1 MAKGEVHMTTSAP
14 PHETDQRTINPPNQ
28 SHSTRRRTENMMA
41 WVFSTP
47 ALILLIIFLVIPF
60 IMAIG
65 LAFTDQ
71 RLIPNPNLPTQFI
84 GFRNF
89 IRLFQDEAFLRGLL
103 NNFYFVLVVVPIQ
116 TGLALILAILI
127 NQKLRGMNFYRTV
140 YFAPVVTSMVVV
152 AVVWTFLYNPGEGL
166 INAFIRFITF
176 GQVEGFNW
184 LKDTR
189 LVFPAI
195 MLLSIWQGVGFQ
207 MVIYLAGLQEIP
219 TDLYEAADVDGANTI
234 QQFLYITIPQ
244 LRNTTIF
251 VVLSTTI
258 LAFKLFD
265 QVKVMTDGGP
275 QNASMTT
282 MLYVIEQG
290 WGQLK
295 VGYASAVSV
304 VFFLIVLLIS
314 ILQRVFLREER
325 QVE

>member
-1 MAKGEVHMTTSAP
+1 MMDAAIPKTVPKRSRLTSGRTSEAFMAWIFSAP
-14 PHETDQRTINPPNQ
+14 AI
-28 SHSTRRRTENMMA
+28 
-41 WVFSTP
+41 
-47 ALILLIIFLVIPF
+47 ILLIVFLVIPF

-71 RLIPNPNLPTQFI
+71 RLIPNPNLPTQFV
-84 GFRNF
+84 GLRNF
-89 IRLFQDEAFLRGLL
+89 VRMFADEAFRRGLL
-103 NNFYFVLVVVPIQ
+103 NNFYFVIVVVPVQ
-116 TGLALILAILI
+116 TALALFLAILI
-127 NQKLRGMNFYRTV
+127 NQKLRGMNFYRTI

-152 AVVWTFLYNPGEGL
+152 AIVWTFLYNQDGL
-166 INAFIRFITF
+166 INSFLSAISF
-176 GQVEGFNW
+176 GALGPYDW
-184 LKDTR
+184 LRNTK

-195 MLLSIWQGVGFQ
+195 MVLSIWQGAGFQ

-219 TDLYEAADVDGANTI
+219 TDLYEAADVDGANKI
-234 QQFLYITIPQ
+234 QQFFYVTWPQ

-251 VVLSTTI
+251 VVLATTI

-265 QVKVMTDGGP
+265 QVKVMTNGGP

-304 VFFLIVLLIS
+304 VFFLIVLVVSL
-314 ILQRVFLREER
+314 LQRRFLREER

>member
-1 MAKGEVHMTTSAP
+1 MAETLPDAVPDTVRDAVPKPSRP
-14 PHETDQRTINPPNQ
+14 PTAGMSDAV
-28 SHSTRRRTENMMA
+28 MA

-47 ALILLIIFLVIPF
+47 AIILLVVFLVIPF

-71 RLIPNPNLPTQFI
+71 RLIPNPNLPTQI
-84 GFRNF
+84 VALRNF
-89 IRLFQDEAFLRGLL
+89 VRMFQDEAFLRGLL
-103 NNFYFVLVVVPIQ
+103 NNFYFVIVVVPVQ
-116 TGLALILAILI
+116 TSLALFLAILI
-127 NQKLRGMNFYRTV
+127 NQKIKGVNFFRTI

-152 AVVWTFLYNPGEGL
+152 AIVWTFLYNQNGL
-166 INAFIRFITF
+166 INSFLQSVSF
-176 GQVEGFNW
+176 GTLGPYDW
-184 LKDTR
+184 LRNTR

-195 MLLSIWQGVGFQ
+195 MVLSIWQGAGFQ

-219 TDLYEAADVDGANTI
+219 ADLYEAAEVDGANKI
-234 QQFLYITIPQ
+234 QQFLYVTLPQ

-251 VVLSTTI
+251 VVVATTI

-282 MLYVIEQG
+282 MVYIIDQG

-304 VFFLIVLLIS
+304 VFFIIVLFVSL
-314 ILQRVFLREER
+314 LQRRFLREER
-325 QVE
+325 QVT

>member
-1 MAKGEVHMTTSAP
+1 MTTSAP

>member
-1 MAKGEVHMTTSAP
+1 
-14 PHETDQRTINPPNQ
+14 
-28 SHSTRRRTENMMA
+28 MA
-41 WVFSTP
+41 WVFSAP
-47 ALILLIIFLVIPF
+47 AIILLIVFLVIPF
-60 IMAIG
+60 VMAIG

-84 GFRNF
+84 GLRNF
-89 IRLFQDEAFLRGLL
+89 TRIFADEAFLRGLL
-103 NNFYFVLVVVPIQ
+103 NNFYFVLVVVPVQ
-116 TGLALILAILI
+116 TALALFLAILI
-127 NQKLRGMNFYRTV
+127 NQKLGGMNFYRTI

-152 AVVWTFLYNPGEGL
+152 AIVWTFLYNQSGL
-166 INAFIRFITF
+166 INSFLSAISF
-176 GQVEGFNW
+176 GALGPYDW
-184 LKDTR
+184 LRNTK

-195 MLLSIWQGVGFQ
+195 MVLSIWQGAGFQ

-219 TDLYEAADVDGANTI
+219 SDLYEAADVDGANKI
-234 QQFLYITIPQ
+234 QQFFYITLPQ

-251 VVLSTTI
+251 VVLATTI

-282 MLYVIEQG
+282 MLYVINQG

-304 VFFLIVLLIS
+304 VFFLIVLIVSL
-314 ILQRVFLREER
+314 LQRRFLREER